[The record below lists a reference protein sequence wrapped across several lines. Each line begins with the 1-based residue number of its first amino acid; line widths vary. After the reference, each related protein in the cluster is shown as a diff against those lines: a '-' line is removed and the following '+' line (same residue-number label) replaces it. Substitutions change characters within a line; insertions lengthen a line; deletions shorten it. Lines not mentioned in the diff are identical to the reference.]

1 MTRIL
6 IGVVAA
12 AAAVAAYAADP
23 MSQSFKDLD
32 ANTDGKLSSAEVS
45 SQSTLSQDF
54 SAIDADK
61 DGYVSQG
68 EYDAWKGAQSTTPGQ
83 SDKPTTSDPQS
94 MSTTPSEPQTT
105 EPQTEQ
111 ATPNQ

>member
-6 IGVVAA
+6 IGVIAA

-23 MSQSFKDLD
+23 MSGSFKDLD
-32 ANTDGKLSSAEVS
+32 TNTDGKLSSAEVS
-45 SQSTLSQDF
+45 SQSTLSADF

-61 DGYVSQG
+61 DGYVSQS
-68 EYDAWKGAQSTTPGQ
+68 EYDAWKASSSTMPGQ

-94 MSTTPSEPQTT
+94 APTEPQST
-105 EPQTEQ
+105 EPQTEP
-111 ATPNQ
+111 ATTPNQ